1 MTRERSTPP
10 ETQPE
15 KNLEEKM
22 SAPVVAI
29 QPHAKEDANSYVG
42 IVVALAS
49 WGMMFAGIFFM
60 YAALRA
66 RAPSWPPV
74 GMPRLPTSWAWGST
88 AAIAASSVTF
98 DRALASLKAGEGE
111 RFKKLLATTIVLGFA
126 FLQLQILVWMQVR
139 SLGVYMS
146 NGIYGSI
153 FFGFTY
159 LHAAHI
165 VVGLMAAGW
174 VYYRARKG
182 HYTAHNWFNVRS
194 VAYFW
199 HFVGAVWLVMFV
211 TLFLV

>member
-1 MTRERSTPP
+1 MTREHPP
-10 ETQPE
+10 QVP
-15 KNLEEKM
+15 EEKREEQM
-22 SAPVVAI
+22 AAPVIAI
-29 QPHAKEDANSYVG
+29 NPHAKEDTNSYVG

-66 RAPSWPPV
+66 RAASWPPP
-74 GMPRLPTSWAWGST
+74 GMPHLPTGWAWGST
-88 AAIAASSVTF
+88 AAIVASSVAF
-98 DRALASLKAGEGE
+98 DRGLHALRAGNGE
-111 RFKKLLATTIVLGFA
+111 RFKKLLSTTIVLGFA
-126 FLQLQILVWMQVR
+126 FLQLQVLVWMSVR
-139 SLGVYMS
+139 NLGVYMTS
-146 NGIYGSI
+146 GIYGSI

-165 VVGLMAAGW
+165 VAGLLAAGFIH
-174 VYYRARKG
+174 YRARKG

-199 HFVGAVWLVMFV
+199 HFVGAVWIVMFV

>member
-1 MTRERSTPP
+1 LSDK
-10 ETQPE
+10 PE
-15 KNLEEKM
+15 KKPEEKM
-22 SAPVVAI
+22 AAPVVAI
-29 QPHAKEDANSYVG
+29 HPHAKEDTNSYVG

-74 GMPRLPTSWAWGST
+74 GMPHLPTGWAWGST
-88 AAIAASSVTF
+88 AVIVASSFAF
-98 DRALASLKAGEGE
+98 DRGLVALRAGNTE
-111 RFKKLLATTIVLGFA
+111 RFKKLLSTTIVLGLA

-139 SLGVYMS
+139 NLGVYMS
-146 NGIYGSI
+146 SGIYGSI

-165 VVGLMAAGW
+165 VAGLLAAAF
-174 VYYRARKG
+174 VYWRARKG
-182 HYTAHNWFNVRS
+182 FYTAHNWFNVRS

-199 HFVGAVWLVMFV
+199 HFVGAVWVVMFA
-211 TLFLV
+211 TLFLL